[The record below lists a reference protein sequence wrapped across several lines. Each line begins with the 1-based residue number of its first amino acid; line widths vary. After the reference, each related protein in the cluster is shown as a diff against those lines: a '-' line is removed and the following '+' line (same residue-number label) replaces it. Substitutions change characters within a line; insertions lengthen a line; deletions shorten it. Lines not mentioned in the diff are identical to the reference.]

1 MKKIAAFVALALM
14 ISGQVLAADNIDMTS
29 ALTDSASLNGKS
41 VYGDKTD
48 ATATNTAAVLIGK
61 TSTGVSVAAK
71 TGAGGY
77 AVVTQHKS
85 GTRAFA
91 TAYDSTSVFYK
102 EATAG
107 TAVKTTV
114 SKTDKS
120 EFDGWTSM

>member
-1 MKKIAAFVALALM
+1 MKKIAAFVALSLM
-14 ISGQVLAADNIDMTS
+14 ISGQALAGDTVDMTS
-29 ALTDSASLNGKS
+29 ALTDTASLNGKS
-41 VYGDKTD
+41 LYGDKTSGAA
-48 ATATNTAAVLIGK
+48 ATGGTLIGK

-107 TAVKTTV
+107 TAIKTTV